1 MKCSDDDRQGANAL
15 TSALCLTP
23 QCSSRLRRRDR
34 GVGAC
39 RQTSCHGRRLD
50 CLCQRLSS
58 TEHKAP
64 NTNGHPPPDT
74 ASTFV
79 ERNEGRS
86 WSQHDQNRWIR
97 GNWRNIW
104 TMWMIPER
112 YNLLRRPQSQ
122 NENAMIDL
130 KFKKYI
136 LHLRHAQIC
145 HFIV

>member
-15 TSALCLTP
+15 TP
-23 QCSSRLRRRDR
+23 QCSSRLRRRDK

-39 RQTSCHGRRLD
+39 RRTSCHGRRLD
-50 CLCQRLSS
+50 CLCQRLAQG
-58 TEHKAP
+58 TKYER
-64 NTNGHPPPDT
+64 TL
-74 ASTFV
+74 ASRYGKHINFV

-112 YNLLRRPQSQ
+112 YNLLRRPQAQ